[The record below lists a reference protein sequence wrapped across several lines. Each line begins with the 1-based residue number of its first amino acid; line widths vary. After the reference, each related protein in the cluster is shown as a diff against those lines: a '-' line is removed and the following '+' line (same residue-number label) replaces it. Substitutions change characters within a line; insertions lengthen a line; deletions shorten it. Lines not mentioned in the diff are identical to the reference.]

1 MNEYLKLK
9 NIKLIV
15 ITTPYRKEILENSN
29 IKNDFDIYTKKKKK
43 KKKKYNFVYLNAHYA
58 LNLDD
63 SHFVDQSH
71 LNLEG
76 AKKVSLYVSENFEE

>member
-1 MNEYLKLK
+1 M
-9 NIKLIV
+9 IKIDHL
-15 ITTPYRKEILENSN
+15 S
-29 IKNDFDIYTKKKKK
+29 
-43 KKKKYNFVYLNAHYA
+43 KKYNFVYLNAHYA